1 MKVHWLTQL
10 RMYFGAPELDF
21 LGVQLLTV
29 FFIHVRTFIKK
40 IIVRK
45 IKVALCL
52 SKPEV
57 PRILKLGT

>member
-1 MKVHWLTQL
+1 
-10 RMYFGAPELDF
+10 MYFGAPELDF